1 MFCPNCGAP
10 SREDSAFCLQC
21 GTPLRTPS
29 APPASGFRSA
39 PSLDESAGALP
50 PREPPVAPPTPGVPR
65 SVPGYVPPAPPPYR
79 PPVPTPAPAPAPARN
94 PGMRRISAGKEFK
107 LLTMQYLR
115 ILLGDVKNLVVCLAF
130 PVVAAFITVWIAG
143 GDMFVSYEGTK
154 SACFVLVSASIWGG
168 LFNSIQ
174 TIVKER
180 ANIKRDLI
188 SGGLRLG
195 CYTGSRAI
203 LQFVLCALQS
213 AILCVAF
220 YGVDWKYDNTM
231 PSEGILTGSAILEF
245 YISLVLL
252 TFAAD
257 TMGLMI
263 SSIVRKEE
271 TASVM
276 APYILI
282 VQLIF
287 SGILFDM
294 EGSAEIVSYAMLSR
308 WGMEALGSISA
319 MLDLPSKVMQ
329 MAAPIPDTEDYA
341 AAFDMFEM
349 SSGHLWLV
357 WGVLLGFSVLFL
369 VAGNLFLHR
378 VKKDQ
383 R

>member
-1 MFCPNCGAP
+1 MVCPKCGGAVDGGDVFCRRCGAAV
-10 SREDSAFCLQC
+10 SGA
-21 GTPLRTPS
+21 
-29 APPASGFRSA
+29 APGFRA
-39 PSLDESAGALP
+39 PSGLDEGGAYP
-50 PREPPVAPPTPGVPR
+50 PDGGRMPPPTP
-65 SVPGYVPPAPPPYR
+65 YAPPPPRSEPPRSR
-79 PPVPTPAPAPAPARN
+79 P
-94 PGMRRISAGKEFK
+94 MRRISAGKEFR

-115 ILLGDVKNLVVCLAF
+115 ILLGDVKNLAVCLAF
-130 PVVAAFITVWIAG
+130 PVIAAFITVWIAG
-143 GDMFVSYEGTK
+143 EDMFVNFEGTK

-174 TIVKER
+174 TIVRER

-195 CYTGSRAI
+195 CYTGSRAV
-203 LQFVLCALQS
+203 LQLVLCALQS
-213 AILCVAF
+213 AILCLAF
-220 YGVDWKYDNTM
+220 YGVAWRYDNEM
-231 PSEGILTGSAILEF
+231 PASGVLFGTTIVEF
-245 YISLVLL
+245 YISILLL

-287 SGILFDM
+287 SGILFTM
-294 EGSAEIVSYAMLSR
+294 EGGAEIVSYAMLSR
-308 WGMEALGSISA
+308 WGMEAMGSIA
-319 MLDLPSKVMQ
+319 DLNALPMRLQAEYPMLTHE
-329 MAAPIPDTEDYA
+329 AEE
-341 AAFDMFEM
+341 MFEATAA
-349 SSGHLWLV
+349 HLLSV

-369 VAGNLFLHR
+369 VVGNLFLHN